1 MHRPRPNAAL
11 KTRSQGAKNHAA
23 NSRDA
28 TRSVLKT
35 VRRVRKTPAKRS
47 AARKWTRHVSK
58 SSRVEDS
65 RIHAMPD
72 EGLPI
77 LRVRKIAAAGIIL
90 QPKAFIVRQ

>member
-1 MHRPRPNAAL
+1 
-11 KTRSQGAKNHAA
+11 
-23 NSRDA
+23 
-28 TRSVLKT
+28 
-35 VRRVRKTPAKRS
+35 VRKTPAKRS

-65 RIHAMPD
+65 QIHAMPD
-72 EGLPI
+72 AGLPI